1 MLMHTPAKS
10 DKMAELKTLVHL
22 RGQAKAKVTRIR
34 KSIEDVSA
42 AGVVQF
48 TLAQLKV
55 YSRNLEAH
63 FQEYLSFHHQIT
75 ALLPAEK
82 LDDNDAT
89 YLQFENHHTETAM
102 MVETLI
108 QSATPQSPPTNVSAP
123 ANSAQLPPQIVVQ
136 QQPLPVPIPSFDG
149 KPENWPRFQQVFS
162 DIMSRS
168 RDSNAVK
175 LHHLERA
182 LSGGSAAKL
191 IDPKTLSDGN
201 FKHAWELLLDV
212 YEDERK
218 AVDSHIHGLL
228 SLKRMTK
235 ECSKQMRELLNEVTR
250 HVEGL
255 RLLNQD
261 LEGVSER
268 FVVVVLSDAFDP
280 ETRKQWETTIPHKQ
294 IPSYEDTVL
303 FLKERCSLLE
313 RCEASHPKPSSV
325 KESSQKSNPKLSSK
339 SPPVKS
345 FAMATPVA
353 NSEATCEICSAS
365 HPNYKC
371 ERFVALTVPQRRT
384 KVRELFLCF
393 NCLRKGH
400 ISSKCPSNKS
410 CQECQG
416 RHNTLLHEPKV
427 PKPESK
433 PIVDNPMPNPE
444 PAKVVVSSQVPNPVE
459 SVASVSNPVQKVPRS
474 DDTLLLTAMVDVL
487 DSHGNSFPCRAFL
500 DCGSQP
506 HLVSS
511 SFVERLGIDQVP
523 THVEVVGATGKRSVL
538 DRKAT
543 LSFRS
548 RCKDYQARIECLVTD
563 VVTGP
568 LPGRK
573 MNCRSWNI
581 PSGLSLAD
589 PTFHTPGEVQLLIG
603 VKLFFDL
610 MLPGHLV
617 LGQNLPILKE
627 TRLGWVVAGGAE
639 DMDEN
644 QHCYTASLRPL
655 TEYIEKFWSV
665 ESVENSSVVSKE
677 EQDCEQLFSSSTI
690 RNPDGTYTVYL
701 PLKESVSELGSNRYL
716 ALKRFHILEHR
727 FSKNPE
733 LKKAYVDF
741 INEYKSLSHCKQIS
755 ESDDNPG
762 KLVHY
767 LPHHAVLKPSS
778 STTRL
783 RVVFDASARTTG
795 PSLNDVLMI
804 GPTVQDELFCIILRF
819 RKHRFAITADISK
832 MYRRIRVVENHSGL
846 QRIFWRENP
855 DDPLQILE
863 LTTVTYGTSSAPFL
877 ATRSL
882 LQLARDEC
890 KRFPIA
896 SKVVE
901 EDVYIDDVVSGADTI
916 EQAVQLRSDLTD
928 MLNSGGF
935 PVHKW
940 CASDAA
946 ILDTVPE
953 EDREKYLVFK
963 DSDVNK
969 VIKTLGLL
977 WDPEEDEFRFHC
989 KLPFQP
995 LSVPTKRIVLSE
1007 IARLFDPL
1015 GLVAPVIVLAKII
1028 MQQLWKDKVGWDDPL
1043 TGENLQS
1050 WLTFRESL
1058 KYVDSVKIPR
1068 FVGLVSV
1075 ESVEVHGFADASL
1088 RAYGAVIYLRVV
1100 SGSDVKVSLLCS
1112 KSRIAPLSPLTI
1124 PRLELCAALLLS
1136 RLVPKCVGSL
1146 KMEIQ
1151 RICLWSDSNIVL
1163 AWLKRLPN
1171 DVFVRNRVME
1181 INSATQGFIWSYVR
1195 SEDNPADVVSRG
1207 QLPQTLASN
1216 SLWWN
1221 GPTFL
1226 KLPQYEVLIPD
1237 PLPESEMPDDTP
1249 IVPIVSVTVV
1259 SPDVP
1264 FLEAFGSFRKLQRVI
1279 AYVLRFANNCRVR
1292 HADRVLSKHLTV
1304 PELRKSMMTII
1315 GVVQRLEL
1323 SDEINLISSG
1333 KHSRRLGP
1341 LDPILVD
1348 GLLRVGG
1355 RLENSHLPYEARHQ
1369 VLLPNKSPVCELLI
1383 RDMHLE
1389 NLHLG
1394 PSGLMSLMRQRF
1406 WLINA
1411 KSTIRKVLR
1420 RCVTCFRS
1428 RPRCLQPMMGRLP
1441 EARVVPSA
1449 PFSRTGVDF
1458 AGPVFVKVGLRK
1470 FVRVKAYI
1478 CIFVCLATK
1487 AIHLELVSD
1496 LSSAAFVAALHRF
1509 VSRRGLVEEI
1519 HSDHGTNFAGA
1530 KSDLHELFL
1539 MFRDDQSKGRIDE
1552 FCSAREIVWKFIP
1565 PRSPNFGGLWEAG
1578 VKSTKT
1584 HLRKVLSNACL
1595 TFEEFCTVLTQIEAV
1610 LNSRPLFTNS
1620 LDTHEPSALTPGHF
1634 LIGRAL
1640 VAIPEPTLEDVPVN
1654 RLTRWKYL
1662 QSLRQHFWKRWSNE
1676 YLNTLQARSKWHNGT
1691 PNVTPGLIVIIKE
1704 DNLPPQS
1711 WKLGRIVKVYPGKDL
1726 VVRVVDVE
1734 TSTGVYRRS
1743 VSRLAPL
1750 PIEDND
1756 QALASTDPQ

>member
-1 MLMHTPAKS
+1 
-10 DKMAELKTLVHL
+10 MAELKTLIHL

-34 KSIEDVSA
+34 KTIEDVSA

-108 QSATPQSPPTNVSAP
+108 QSATPQQPPTNMPAP

-182 LSGGSAAKL
+182 LSGGSAAKI

-201 FKHAWELLLDV
+201 FDHAWELLLDV

-339 SPPVKS
+339 PPPVKS

-384 KVRELFLCF
+384 KV
-393 NCLRKGH
+393 
-400 ISSKCPSNKS
+400 
-410 CQECQG
+410 
-416 RHNTLLHEPKV
+416 
-427 PKPESK
+427 
-433 PIVDNPMPNPE
+433 
-444 PAKVVVSSQVPNPVE
+444 
-459 SVASVSNPVQKVPRS
+459 PRS
-474 DDTLLLTAMVDVL
+474 DGTLLLTAMVDVL

-506 HLVSS
+506 HLVSR

-523 THVEVVGATGKRSVL
+523 THVEVIGATGKRSVL

-617 LGQNLPILKE
+617 LDQNLPILKE

-655 TEYIEKFWSV
+655 TECIEKFWSV
-665 ESVENSSVVSKE
+665 ESVENSSVSSKE
-677 EQDCEQLFSSSTI
+677 EQDCEQLFSSSTV
-690 RNPDGTYTVYL
+690 RNPDGSYTVHL

-767 LPHHAVLKPSS
+767 LPYHAVLKPSS

-804 GPTVQDELFCIILRF
+804 GPTVQDELFSIILRF

-855 DDPLQILE
+855 DDPLQVLE
-863 LTTVTYGTSSAPFL
+863 LTTVTYGTASAPFL

-890 KRFPIA
+890 QLFPVA

-953 EDREKYLVFK
+953 EDREKYLVFE

-1015 GLVAPVIVLAKII
+1015 GLVAPVLVLAKII

-1050 WLTFRESL
+1050 WLTFR
-1058 KYVDSVKIPR
+1058 DSVKIPR

-1181 INSATQGFIWSYVR
+1181 INSATKCFTWSYVR

-1207 QLPQTLASN
+1207 QLPQTLAGN

-1237 PLPESEMPDDTP
+1237 SLPESEVPDDTP
-1249 IVPIVSVTVV
+1249 IVPTVSAAVV
-1259 SPDVP
+1259 SPD
-1264 FLEAFGSFRKLQRVI
+1264 
-1279 AYVLRFANNCRVR
+1279 
-1292 HADRVLSKHLTV
+1292 
-1304 PELRKSMMTII
+1304 
-1315 GVVQRLEL
+1315 
-1323 SDEINLISSG
+1323 
-1333 KHSRRLGP
+1333 
-1341 LDPILVD
+1341 
-1348 GLLRVGG
+1348 
-1355 RLENSHLPYEARHQ
+1355 
-1369 VLLPNKSPVCELLI
+1369 
-1383 RDMHLE
+1383 
-1389 NLHLG
+1389 
-1394 PSGLMSLMRQRF
+1394 
-1406 WLINA
+1406 
-1411 KSTIRKVLR
+1411 
-1420 RCVTCFRS
+1420 
-1428 RPRCLQPMMGRLP
+1428 PMMGRLP

-1470 FVRVKAYI
+1470 FVCVKAYI

-1496 LSSAAFVAALHRF
+1496 LSSAAPGTLDHPLGGCCSWISQYSCSLVPYGL
-1509 VSRRGLVEEI
+1509 RRRITYTTCSCQGLY
-1519 HSDHGTNFAGA
+1519 
-1530 KSDLHELFL
+1530 
-1539 MFRDDQSKGRIDE
+1539 
-1552 FCSAREIVWKFIP
+1552 
-1565 PRSPNFGGLWEAG
+1565 SP
-1578 VKSTKT
+1578 TT
-1584 HLRKVLSNACL
+1584 C
-1595 TFEEFCTVLTQIEAV
+1595 
-1610 LNSRPLFTNS
+1610 
-1620 LDTHEPSALTPGHF
+1620 
-1634 LIGRAL
+1634 AL
-1640 VAIPEPTLEDVPVN
+1640 V
-1654 RLTRWKYL
+1654 
-1662 QSLRQHFWKRWSNE
+1662 QS
-1676 YLNTLQARSKWHNGT
+1676 TGSKHSVAYAGSD
-1691 PNVTPGLIVIIKE
+1691 G
-1704 DNLPPQS
+1704 
-1711 WKLGRIVKVYPGKDL
+1711 KL
-1726 VVRVVDVE
+1726 
-1734 TSTGVYRRS
+1734 TST
-1743 VSRLAPL
+1743 PL
-1750 PIEDND
+1750 CS
-1756 QALASTDPQ
+1756 LS